1 MIDLSHI
8 KPVPG
13 VYIFKDAH
21 GHILYVGK
29 AVNLVRRVKQ
39 YLQKEN
45 TLSPKTVLLISQ
57 MYSVSTIETTSEF
70 DALLLEAKLI
80 GQYKPK
86 YNSIAKDDK
95 SPLYVCLTLSEALP
109 RVLYLRGKQLG
120 ATKIHK
126 QDRVFGPFQSSRV
139 ARQLMHDLRRSV
151 PYCTQ
156 KRRNGSACFYTHLG
170 LCSPCPSS
178 IAKLPQNKTLTHQYR
193 QNIFRLK
200 DILSGNAPVVMKK
213 MEREMNQ
220 LANRNAFEQ
229 AEIKKQQI
237 QALYQ
242 LFSRHYDVSFYTDR
256 PDAMILMG
264 KRQLDALAQ
273 ILDIPIPHRIECVD
287 ISNTGGALATGS
299 LVVAQDGILDTSAY
313 RRFRIRTLTSPNDV
327 GMIEE
332 VVLRRFTHS
341 EWPKPDLLII
351 DGGKPQLSRALAVL
365 WRMNIGV
372 SVISLAKRREEI
384 YTQKGRILL
393 SLTNPALHLVQ
404 RLRDEA
410 HRFALSYHRK
420 LRNTRAFVTINRT

>member
-1 MIDLSHI
+1 
-8 KPVPG
+8 
-13 VYIFKDAH
+13 
-21 GHILYVGK
+21 
-29 AVNLVRRVKQ
+29 
-39 YLQKEN
+39 
-45 TLSPKTVLLISQ
+45 
-57 MYSVSTIETTSEF
+57 
-70 DALLLEAKLI
+70 
-80 GQYKPK
+80 
-86 YNSIAKDDK
+86 
-95 SPLYVCLTLSEALP
+95 
-109 RVLYLRGKQLG
+109 
-120 ATKIHK
+120 
-126 QDRVFGPFQSSRV
+126 
-139 ARQLMHDLRRSV
+139 
-151 PYCTQ
+151 
-156 KRRNGSACFYTHLG
+156 
-170 LCSPCPSS
+170 
-178 IAKLPQNKTLTHQYR
+178 
-193 QNIFRLK
+193 
-200 DILSGNAPVVMKK
+200 
-213 MEREMNQ
+213 
-220 LANRNAFEQ
+220 
-229 AEIKKQQI
+229 
-237 QALYQ
+237 
-242 LFSRHYDVSFYTDR
+242 
-256 PDAMILMG
+256 MILMG

-384 YTQKGRILL
+384 YTPKGRI
-393 SLTNPALHLVQ
+393 SLPLTSPALHLVQ